1 MKNKTG
7 LVIRLYRKSDLAV
20 TRLLWA
26 ELTRYH
32 SELYGDQDISG
43 DDPGRGFDVYISRPD
58 RKGTW
63 VALVDGQVVG
73 FAGLLASVD
82 EEGVGEI
89 EPVVVKSEFRRQGI
103 GTALVQ
109 WVTRRAK
116 KAGVR
121 FLSVRP
127 VARNKNAV
135 AFFVKLGFNTLGH
148 VDLFQDLK
156 ASSDRQWLSGISVHG
171 QRLKY

>member
-1 MKNKTG
+1 MKNKTE
-7 LVIRLYRKSDLAV
+7 LVIRIYRKSDLAA
-20 TRLLWA
+20 THSLWA
-26 ELTRYH
+26 ELTQYH
-32 SELYGDQDISG
+32 SELYSDQDISG
-43 DDPGRGFDVYISRPD
+43 EDPGRGFDVYISRPD

-63 VALVDGQVVG
+63 VALVDGQIVG
-73 FAGLLASVD
+73 FTGLLASVD
-82 EEGVGEI
+82 EEGMGEI

-109 WVTRRAK
+109 RVTQRAK

-127 VARNKNAV
+127 VARNKSAV
-135 AFFVKLGFNTLGH
+135 AFFVKLGFETLGH

-156 ASSDRQWLSGISVHG
+156 ESPDRQWLSGVSIHG
-171 QRLKY
+171 NKLKY